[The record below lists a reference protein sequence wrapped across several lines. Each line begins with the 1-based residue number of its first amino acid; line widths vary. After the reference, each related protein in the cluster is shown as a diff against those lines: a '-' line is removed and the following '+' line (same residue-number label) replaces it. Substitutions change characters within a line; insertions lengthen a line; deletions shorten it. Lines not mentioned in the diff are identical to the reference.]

1 MARSI
6 QVIYDSMVAEGI
18 RLGEDA
24 GRQDVVDMFS
34 STSRVAVWKIFFY
47 AVAFCINVI
56 EQLHDLFRREMDD
69 KIDRLK
75 PHSARWFAEKAKLF
89 QYGYNLVAEADYYD
103 NTGLTD
109 DAIAASKIVS
119 YAAVVEQERGVRIKV
134 AKTAGDDLD
143 ALNISEVS
151 AFSEYMARVKPAG
164 IKVLITSS
172 VADDLKAS
180 LRLFYNPLVLKSDG
194 GRIDGTD
201 GDPVQAALRTF
212 LKNLPFNGLF
222 VAQMAVDALQAV
234 EGVVIVKDDVWQA
247 RYGILDYESVDYE
260 YTPDAGY
267 LRIAPENLEIEFIP
281 HGSI

>member
-47 AVAFCINVI
+47 AVAFCINAI

-89 QYGYNLVAEADYYD
+89 QYGYNLVPETDRYD

-109 DAIAASKIVS
+109 DQVTASKIVS
-119 YAAVVEQERGVRIKV
+119 YAAVVEQSRGIRIKV
-134 AKTAGDDLD
+134 AKDNGADLD
-143 ALNISEVS
+143 ALSGMELS
-151 AFSEYMARVKPAG
+151 AFSEYMERVKPAG
-164 IKVLITSS
+164 IKLLITSN
-172 VADDLKAS
+172 VADDLTAS
-180 LRLFYNPLVLKSDG
+180 LRIFYNPLVLKADG

-201 GDPVQAALRTF
+201 ATPVQSALRTF
-212 LKNLPFNGLF
+212 LKNLPFNGIF
-222 VAQMAVDALQAV
+222 VPQMAVDALQAV
-234 EGVVIVKDDVWQA
+234 EGVVIVKDDIWSA
-247 RYGILDYESVDYE
+247 RYGALDFQTIDVE

-267 LRIAPENLEIEFIP
+267 LRIPDEDLTIEFIP
-281 HGSI
+281 HGDI